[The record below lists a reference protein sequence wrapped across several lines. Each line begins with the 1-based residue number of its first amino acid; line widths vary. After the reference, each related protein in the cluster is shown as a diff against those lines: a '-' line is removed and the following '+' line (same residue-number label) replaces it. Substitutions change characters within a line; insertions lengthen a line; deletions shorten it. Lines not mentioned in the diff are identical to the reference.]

1 MHAAFADTA
10 GYRQLGA
17 LRRATPFIENIR
29 ITELIRHCGE
39 ETAMHT
45 VVGPV
50 VVTRDGGFGFDLW
63 TPEEGL
69 SRGFSYR
76 RIEDAYYA
84 RKLEIR
90 SRIRSLARPMV
101 ACSTVDEFASAL
113 AEL

>member
-1 MHAAFADTA
+1 MHS
-10 GYRQLGA
+10 
-17 LRRATPFIENIR
+17 
-29 ITELIRHCGE
+29 
-39 ETAMHT
+39 

-84 RKLEIR
+84 R
-90 SRIRSLARPMV
+90 M
-101 ACSTVDEFASAL
+101 SAL
-113 AEL
+113 S

>member
-1 MHAAFADTA
+1 
-10 GYRQLGA
+10 
-17 LRRATPFIENIR
+17 
-29 ITELIRHCGE
+29 
-39 ETAMHT
+39 MHT
-45 VVGPV
+45 LVGPV

-84 RKLEIR
+84 RKVQIR
-90 SRIRSLARPMV
+90 SRTESLAPAMV

-113 AEL
+113 AEPQIPRRALGAVQRTTQFDLTDRAESG

>member
-1 MHAAFADTA
+1 
-10 GYRQLGA
+10 
-17 LRRATPFIENIR
+17 
-29 ITELIRHCGE
+29 
-39 ETAMHT
+39 MHT

-84 RKLEIR
+84 RKVEIR

-101 ACSTVDEFASAL
+101 ACSTLDEFSSAL
-113 AEL
+113 ANDGGTESARPHFSPAQALPA